1 MRAKDV
7 TDRLEGLRLVPGDA
21 HLKVVRDTLI
31 ERSREGMRRDGAEIA
46 MLPAWLAPPPR
57 GLAGDAVAID
67 AGGTNLRAARVR
79 LSPGKPPVI
88 VSPIATAPLP
98 GAAGS
103 PAASRAEFFAAH
115 AEVLAACE
123 ADRRT
128 PVGYCFSYPIQSRPD
143 GDALLLKWTK
153 EVRVADVVGVPV
165 GEALVRG
172 VAAEGIEVGP
182 VVVLNDT
189 IATLLG
195 GSLAPGADAARA
207 VGLIVGTGTNL
218 GAFLRVPDL
227 AKLDGGAAGW
237 ARMAVNFESGAYDV
251 PGLGLIDAVVD
262 EASLNPGAQ
271 RFEKAVSGAY
281 LGRLF
286 TAAAPELGIKL
297 DGPVGTSRVSELATG
312 HRRTAAARLARAL
325 LERSADLVAAALAAS
340 HELVGA
346 GGPLYVCAEGT
357 LFWLGP
363 GYAKR
368 VASTLNRLLAGRG
381 PGARGFVSRA
391 DNANLVG
398 SAVAALS
405 HARSRV

>member
-1 MRAKDV
+1 MRANAV
-7 TDRLEGLRLVPGDA
+7 TERLAGLRLVLGDA
-21 HLKVVRDTLI
+21 DLKGVRDALV
-31 ERSREGMRRDGAEIA
+31 ERARAGMLRDGAEIA
-46 MLPAWLAPPPR
+46 MLPAWLAPPAR
-57 GLAGDAVAID
+57 GLTGEAIAVD

-79 LSPGKPPVI
+79 LAPGRAPEL
-88 VSPIATAPLP
+88 VSEVASAPLP

-103 PAASRAEFFAAH
+103 PAASRPEFFAAH
-115 AEVLAACE
+115 AEVLEACGVG
-123 ADRRT
+123 RGT

-143 GDALLLKWTK
+143 GDAVLLRWTK

-165 GEALVRG
+165 GRALRDG
-172 VAAEGIEVGP
+172 VASEGLDLGP

-195 GSLAPGADAARA
+195 GSLGPGADAARA

-218 GAFLRVPDL
+218 GAFLRGSELV
-227 AKLDGGAAGW
+227 KLGDAARDW

-251 PGLGLIDAVVD
+251 PGLGLVDAVVD

-286 TAAAPELGIKL
+286 TAAAPEFDVRLAE
-297 DGPVGTSRVSELATG
+297 PVDSAYVSTLAAG
-312 HRRTAAARLARAL
+312 HRRSAAARLARAL
-325 LERSADLVAAALAAS
+325 VERSADLVAAALAAS

-357 LFWLGP
+357 LFWQGP

-368 VASTLNRLLAGRG
+368 VAATLDRLLAGRG
-381 PGARGFVSRA
+381 PGVRGFVTRS
-391 DNANLVG
+391 DHANLVG

-405 HARSRV
+405 HARV